1 MASGIFPN
9 IWNKSNTAPVNKKRK
24 KKTITFLRITG
35 TIFERVL
42 FNSIFKYNNE
52 NNLLSENQWGV

>member
-1 MASGIFPN
+1 MASGIFPD
-9 IWNKSNTAPVNKKRK
+9 IWNKSNTVPVNKKK
-24 KKTITFLRITG
+24 KKTITLLCITW

-42 FNSIFKYNNE
+42 FNLIFKYINE